1 MTLEVKGHRLERST
15 IRVLIVDDNAGW
27 RRFVC
32 STLQNKSG
40 FQIVGE
46 VADGLD
52 AVRRAEELSPDLVIM
67 DIGLPTM
74 NGIEAT
80 RRIRSV
86 LPMSQVVCLT
96 ENRSWDI
103 AQEALRSGASGYV
116 VKADAGRE
124 LWKAMETVIEGMQ
137 FVSATLVDQV
147 LNSSAVAKTL
157 AARPIVRPAD

>member
-1 MTLEVKGHRLERST
+1 MEKLA
-15 IRVLIVDDNAGW
+15 IRVLIVDDNPAW
-27 RRFVC
+27 RRFVG

-40 FQIVGE
+40 FQVVGE
-46 VADGLD
+46 VADGLES
-52 AVRRAEELSPDLVIM
+52 VHRAEELNPDLVIM

-80 RRIRSV
+80 KRIRSV

-96 ENRSWDI
+96 ENHSWDI

-124 LWKAMETVIEGMQ
+124 LWTAIETVLQGMQ
-137 FVSATLVDQV
+137 FVSASLIDHV
-147 LNSSAVAKTL
+147 LNCSTPVKTT
-157 AARPIVRPAD
+157 AARPIVRRAD